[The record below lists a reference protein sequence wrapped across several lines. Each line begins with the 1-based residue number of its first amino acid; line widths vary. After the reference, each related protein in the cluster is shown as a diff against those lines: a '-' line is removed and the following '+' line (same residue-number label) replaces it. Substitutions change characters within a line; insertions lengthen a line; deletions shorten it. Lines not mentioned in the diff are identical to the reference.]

1 MKEFEKWWKQQPEH
15 EYNPGEWYIIQKGWK
30 AALEWAL
37 THKKKITDVNFQC
50 EAPVEMIFAG
60 ILKKEL
66 QES

>member
-37 THKKKITDVNFQC
+37 TQTVTISPINKPEYLYEVIPADIVA
-50 EAPVEMIFAG
+50 E
-60 ILKKEL
+60 EL
-66 QES
+66 EK